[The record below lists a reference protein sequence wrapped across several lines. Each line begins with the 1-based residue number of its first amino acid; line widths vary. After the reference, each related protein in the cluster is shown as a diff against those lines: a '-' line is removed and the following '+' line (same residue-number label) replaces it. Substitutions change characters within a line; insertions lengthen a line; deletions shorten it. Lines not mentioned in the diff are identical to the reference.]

1 MLHTMPN
8 TSNGCMGKGTNAKID
23 QDTEAVGKE
32 EGCRYLKP
40 GGGAPVFFSSAQK
53 TKCVF

>member
-40 GGGAPVFFSSAQK
+40 GGGAPVFF
-53 TKCVF
+53 F